1 MARIVRPWRPQG
13 RFLRELARSAS
24 VFAAC
29 RTAGLARRTVYRW
42 RHARIAGRVLVPDS
56 RVLWRLLQSVQAETY
71 GPRAAEVQAA
81 HDRESERQAEFRR
94 RLDAADRRVAVYE
107 AELRARA
114 TRTNT
119 DAGEH

>member
-1 MARIVRPWRPQG
+1 MTSPMTRVVRPWRPQG
-13 RFLRELARSAS
+13 RFLRELARSGS
-24 VFAAC
+24 VSAAC
-29 RTAGLARRTVYRW
+29 RAAGLARRTVYRW
-42 RHARIAGRVLVPDS
+42 RHADADFRTRWDAALGRGVERLRDEIMERVL
-56 RVLWRLLQSVQAETY
+56 
-71 GPRAAEVQAA
+71 QAA

-107 AELRARA
+107 AELRAQT